1 MLRMLKV
8 DRWDAKK
15 GALSEE
21 TARAAFKPE
30 YCYRIFLRQMEEG
43 GAFTGDAE
51 ERTLV
56 VLDGSFTLQAPGGR
70 KRLEPGDIAQVPAGE
85 FVFESDGPVT
95 FLAVYKLPP
104 EMWPN

>member
-8 DRWDAKK
+8 DRWDPQK
-15 GALSEE
+15 GQFNEE
-21 TARAAFKPE
+21 NARAAFKPA
-30 YCYRIFLRQMEEG
+30 YCYRIFLREMEEAA
-43 GAFTGDAE
+43 AFTGDAE

-70 KRLEPGDIAQVPAGE
+70 KTLVPGDIAQVPAGE
-85 FVFESDGPVT
+85 FVFESTGPVS

-104 EMWPN
+104 ELWPN